1 MELSVYNIIKKI
13 IVTEKSAD
21 LFKRLG
27 KLTFEVHKESNKV
40 MIRQAV
46 EKIWS
51 VKVKDV
57 HVIKCPGKNKLFGRK
72 SFKSP
77 DKKKAIVTLKE
88 GYKIEL
94 PGHFETMGVAE
105 GASEKMPSVEG
116 K

>member
-1 MELSVYNIIKKI
+1 MELTVYDIIKSI

-27 KLTFEVHKESNKV
+27 KLTFEVHKDSNKV
-40 MIRQAV
+40 MIRQAI
-46 EKIWS
+46 EKIWD
-51 VKVKDV
+51 VKVKNV
-57 HVIKCPGKNKLFGRK
+57 CVMNCPGKNKFLGRRA
-72 SFKSP
+72 FKSS

-94 PGHFETMGVAE
+94 PGHFETMGTESV
-105 GASEKMPSVEG
+105 GEKVSSVEG